1 MLFAEV
7 DGAVGAAFRHAGANA
22 VAFLH
27 AGEPLSV
34 HYRHSNGGIATNAV
48 SPRMRCRCGMVGNGP
63 CYNPPRNERSSGGLL
78 VDATLR
84 RLVAACFLNQ
94 LGFQSVYFVGIIGC
108 ATYELGLNVA
118 GVSALVFALNVVL
131 LVGYSLAGTLI
142 DRMGPKPAL
151 LAASVA
157 PLAAA
162 TLALA
167 LPMSFLVLLACALV
181 MGLAGAAASTAVE
194 TYPRYLTANEP
205 ELVRLN
211 SLNSTATFTS
221 VIVGPFAAGVIAD
234 TLSTQLV
241 FALLLATA
249 PAAMLCAFALP
260 AGYRHA
266 ERGATPASS
275 LLSQLANG
283 ARAIMAS
290 PALLMLF
297 AIGFLGNLG
306 FGAFDSL
313 ESLFYRD
320 VLRVGAE
327 WMGWLSTIVGV
338 GATLGSVAAGRLS
351 SRRVTIP
358 LLCALLVLE
367 GLGAVLYVGTPL
379 VACACAG
386 QLVLGV
392 ANGAITP
399 IRVTLTQRS
408 CDIGRLGSVSA
419 LMRVALSS
427 AGTLPLLAAPFL
439 ADAFGVQPVLVVA
452 SASVVVAG
460 SALLVTS
467 RRVAEEGAER
477 AAENR
482 AAASDEG

>member
-1 MLFAEV
+1 
-7 DGAVGAAFRHAGANA
+7 
-22 VAFLH
+22 
-27 AGEPLSV
+27 
-34 HYRHSNGGIATNAV
+34 
-48 SPRMRCRCGMVGNGP
+48 MVGNGP

-108 ATYELGLNVA
+108 ATYELGLNAA

-162 TLALA
+162 ALALA

-266 ERGATPASS
+266 ERGATSAPS
-275 LLSQLANG
+275 LLSQLASG

-408 CDIGRLGSVSA
+408 CDIGRLGA
-419 LMRVALSS
+419 
-427 AGTLPLLAAPFL
+427 
-439 ADAFGVQPVLVVA
+439 
-452 SASVVVAG
+452 
-460 SALLVTS
+460 
-467 RRVAEEGAER
+467 
-477 AAENR
+477 
-482 AAASDEG
+482 

>member
-1 MLFAEV
+1 MAKSRAL
-7 DGAVGAAFRHAGANA
+7 
-22 VAFLH
+22 
-27 AGEPLSV
+27 
-34 HYRHSNGGIATNAV
+34 
-48 SPRMRCRCGMVGNGP
+48 
-63 CYNPPRNERSSGGLL
+63 
-78 VDATLR
+78 
-84 RLVAACFLNQ
+84 LVAAGFFNQ

-108 ATYELGLNVA
+108 ATYVLGLGAA

-131 LVGYSLAGTLI
+131 LVGYSLAGALI
-142 DRMGPKPAL
+142 DCMGPKPVL
-151 LAASVA
+151 VAASAA

-162 TLALA
+162 ALALA
-167 LPMSFLVLLACALV
+167 CPMSFPVLLACATI
-181 MGLAGAAASTAVE
+181 MGLAGSAASTAVE
-194 TYPRYLTANEP
+194 TYPRYLTAEEP
-205 ELVRLN
+205 VLVRMN

-221 VIVGPFAAGVIAD
+221 VIVGPLAAGAVAD
-234 TLSTQLV
+234 AFSTQLV
-241 FALLLATA
+241 FALLLVCA
-249 PAAMLCAFALP
+249 PAAALCACALP
-260 AGYRHA
+260 AG
-266 ERGATPASS
+266 ERRRVEGVEKDVGESAPS
-275 LLSQLANG
+275 LLSQLASG
-283 ARAIMAS
+283 ARAIAAS

-327 WMGWLSTIVGV
+327 WMGWLTAIVGV
-338 GATLGSVAAGRLS
+338 GATAGSLVAGRLS
-351 SRRVTIP
+351 SRRVTMP
-358 LLCALLVLE
+358 LLCALLVVE

-392 ANGAITP
+392 ANGAIMP
-399 IRVTLTQRS
+399 VRVTLTQRS

-452 SASVVVAG
+452 SASVAVAG
-460 SALLVTS
+460 VALLAVS
-467 RRVAEEGAER
+467 RRVGE
-477 AAENR
+477 
-482 AAASDEG
+482 

>member
-1 MLFAEV
+1 MSREM
-7 DGAVGAAFRHAGANA
+7 NA
-22 VAFLH
+22 Q
-27 AGEPLSV
+27 
-34 HYRHSNGGIATNAV
+34 
-48 SPRMRCRCGMVGNGP
+48 
-63 CYNPPRNERSSGGLL
+63 GGLL
-78 VDATLR
+78 VDATFR

-108 ATYELGLNVA
+108 ATYSLELGAA

-157 PLAAA
+157 PLVAAA
-162 TLALA
+162 LALM

-211 SLNSTATFTS
+211 SLDSTATFVS
-221 VIVGPFAAGVIAD
+221 VIVGPFAAGAIAD
-234 TLSTQLV
+234 ALSTQLV
-241 FALLLATA
+241 FALLLVTA
-249 PAAMLCAFALP
+249 PAAVLCAFALP

-266 ERGATPASS
+266 EKGVTPVLS
-275 LLSQLANG
+275 LLSKLASG
-283 ARAIMAS
+283 VRAIMAS

-327 WMGWLSTIVGV
+327 WMGWLTAIVGV
-338 GATLGSVAAGRLS
+338 GATVGSLLAGRVPT
-351 SRRVTIP
+351 RRVTLP
-358 LLCALLVLE
+358 ALCGLLVVE
-367 GLGAVLYVGTPL
+367 GLGAVLYTATPF
-379 VACACAG
+379 VWCAAAG
-386 QLVLGV
+386 QLVLGA
-392 ANGAITP
+392 ANGMIMP
-399 IRVTLTQRS
+399 LRVTLTQRN
-408 CDIGRLGSVSA
+408 CELGHLGSVSA
-419 LMRVALSS
+419 LMRVGISVS
-427 AGTLPLLAAPFL
+427 GTLPLLAAPML
-439 ADAFGVQPVLVVA
+439 ADAFGVQAVLV
-452 SASVVVAG
+452 S
-460 SALLVTS
+460 
-467 RRVAEEGAER
+467 
-477 AAENR
+477 
-482 AAASDEG
+482 AAALVALTGAALVAAAGRVRED

>member
-1 MLFAEV
+1 MAKSRAL
-7 DGAVGAAFRHAGANA
+7 
-22 VAFLH
+22 
-27 AGEPLSV
+27 
-34 HYRHSNGGIATNAV
+34 
-48 SPRMRCRCGMVGNGP
+48 
-63 CYNPPRNERSSGGLL
+63 
-78 VDATLR
+78 
-84 RLVAACFLNQ
+84 LVAAGFFNQ

-108 ATYELGLNVA
+108 ATYVLGLGAA

-142 DRMGPKPAL
+142 DRMGPKPVL
-151 LAASVA
+151 VAASAA

-162 TLALA
+162 VLALA
-167 LPMSFLVLLACALV
+167 CPMSFPVLLACAAV
-181 MGLAGAAASTAVE
+181 MGLAGSAASTAVE
-194 TYPRYLTANEP
+194 TYPRYLTAEEP
-205 ELVRLN
+205 VLVRMN

-221 VIVGPFAAGVIAD
+221 VIVGPLVAGVVAD
-234 TLSTQLV
+234 AFSTQLV
-241 FALLLATA
+241 FALLLACA
-249 PAAMLCAFALP
+249 PAAALCACALP
-260 AGYRHA
+260 AGERRRA
-266 ERGATPASS
+266 EGAEKGGGPATS
-275 LLSQLANG
+275 LLSQLARG
-283 ARAIMAS
+283 ARAITAS

-327 WMGWLSTIVGV
+327 WMGWLTAIVGV
-338 GATLGSVAAGRLS
+338 GATAGSLVAGRLS
-351 SRRVTIP
+351 ARRVTMS

-367 GLGAVLYVGTPL
+367 GLGAVLYVGTPF

-392 ANGAITP
+392 ANGAIMP
-399 IRVTLTQRS
+399 VRVTLVQRS
-408 CDIGRLGSVSA
+408 CDIERLGSVSA

-452 SASVVVAG
+452 STSVAVAG
-460 SALLVTS
+460 AALLAMS
-467 RRVAEEGAER
+467 RRIEG
-477 AAENR
+477 
-482 AAASDEG
+482 

>member
-1 MLFAEV
+1 M
-7 DGAVGAAFRHAGANA
+7 
-22 VAFLH
+22 
-27 AGEPLSV
+27 
-34 HYRHSNGGIATNAV
+34 
-48 SPRMRCRCGMVGNGP
+48 
-63 CYNPPRNERSSGGLL
+63 
-78 VDATLR
+78 DATFR

-94 LGFQSVYFVGIIGC
+94 LGFQAAYFVGIIGC
-108 ATYELGLNVA
+108 ATYELGLNEA

-162 TLALA
+162 ALALA

-266 ERGATPASS
+266 ERGATSAPS
-275 LLSQLANG
+275 LLSQLASG

-392 ANGAITP
+392 ANGAIT
-399 IRVTLTQRS
+399 
-408 CDIGRLGSVSA
+408 SVSA

>member
-1 MLFAEV
+1 
-7 DGAVGAAFRHAGANA
+7 
-22 VAFLH
+22 
-27 AGEPLSV
+27 
-34 HYRHSNGGIATNAV
+34 
-48 SPRMRCRCGMVGNGP
+48 MVGNGP

-108 ATYELGLNVA
+108 ATYELGLNAA

-162 TLALA
+162 ALALA

-266 ERGATPASS
+266 ERGATPAPS
-275 LLSQLANG
+275 LLSQLASG

-452 SASVVVAG
+452 NASVVVAG

>member
-1 MLFAEV
+1 
-7 DGAVGAAFRHAGANA
+7 
-22 VAFLH
+22 
-27 AGEPLSV
+27 
-34 HYRHSNGGIATNAV
+34 
-48 SPRMRCRCGMVGNGP
+48 MVGNGP

-108 ATYELGLNVA
+108 VTYELGLNAA

-162 TLALA
+162 ALALA

-266 ERGATPASS
+266 ERGATSAPS
-275 LLSQLANG
+275 LLSQLASG
-283 ARAIMAS
+283 AIMAS

-313 ESLFYRD
+313 ESLFCRD

-392 ANGAITP
+392 ANGVITP

-408 CDIGRLGSVSA
+408 CDIGRLGSVSS